1 MTRRSYRVAIAGVA
15 TFVVA
20 SPALGACH
28 KFSVWNYPWPQRCAP
43 ARPVMSA
50 RLIVDPPLPPVN
62 EVNVDI
68 PLPDLSP
75 ITDNDLFI
83 EGLDRLGA
91 ILRLKE
97 QVVPK

>member
-1 MTRRSYRVAIAGVA
+1 
-15 TFVVA
+15 
-20 SPALGACH
+20 
-28 KFSVWNYPWPQRCAP
+28 
-43 ARPVMSA
+43 MSA